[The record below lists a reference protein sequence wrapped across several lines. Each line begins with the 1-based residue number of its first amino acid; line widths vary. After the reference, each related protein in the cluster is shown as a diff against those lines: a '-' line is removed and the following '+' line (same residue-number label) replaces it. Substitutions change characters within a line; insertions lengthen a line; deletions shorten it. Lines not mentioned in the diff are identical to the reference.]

1 MNGMS
6 DELTEEESTHQ
17 TQGSGSI
24 PPRRRDWLGS
34 LVGLA
39 VFLGGIAL
47 IVMVFRL
54 AYDMYKVP
62 PKVALKIEPGKPL
75 DVATTVNALADIVV
89 KIVFLLFMAGSG
101 SMVANRGIYL
111 YSKSRGRH

>member
-1 MNGMS
+1 MNVMS
-6 DELTEEESTHQ
+6 DELREEESTSPAQASVH
-17 TQGSGSI
+17 
-24 PPRRRDWLGS
+24 PRRRDWLGS

-47 IVMVFRL
+47 ILLVFQL

>member
-1 MNGMS
+1 MNEMTE
-6 DELTEEESTHQ
+6 ELSEESTQQ
-17 TQGSGSI
+17 TQGTGSI
-24 PPRRRDWLGS
+24 QPRRRDWLGS

-54 AYDMYKVP
+54 AYDMYRVP

>member
-1 MNGMS
+1 MDVMS
-6 DELTEEESTHQ
+6 EELAQEAAPTTSLQ
-17 TQGSGSI
+17 
-24 PPRRRDWLGS
+24 PRRRDWLGS

-47 IVMVFRL
+47 IVLVFRL

-75 DVATTVNALADIVV
+75 DVATTVNALADILI

>member
-1 MNGMS
+1 MNEMS
-6 DELTEEESTHQ
+6 EELSEESGQQNT
-17 TQGSGSI
+17 GSSAI
-24 PPRRRDWLGS
+24 APRKRDWLGS

-39 VFLGGIAL
+39 VFLAGIAL

>member
-1 MNGMS
+1 MDEMS
-6 DELTEEESTHQ
+6 DELMDEESTSQ
-17 TQGSGSI
+17 AGASGGI

-54 AYDMYKVP
+54 AYDMYRIP